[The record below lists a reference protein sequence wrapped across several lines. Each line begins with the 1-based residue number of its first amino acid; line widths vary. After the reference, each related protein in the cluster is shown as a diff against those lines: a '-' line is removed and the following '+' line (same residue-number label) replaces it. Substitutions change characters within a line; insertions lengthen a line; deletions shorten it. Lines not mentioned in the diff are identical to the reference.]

1 MIADNNLIYL
11 DLATTEGDSGLY
23 SMDSF
28 HLLFTDAGVWVKIVE
43 QENCYKDHHEYHPPW
58 VQVA

>member
-11 DLATTEGDSGLY
+11 DLAVTEGGSGLY

-28 HLLFTDAGVWVKIVE
+28 HLLFTDTGVCVEIVE
-43 QENCYKDHHEYHPPW
+43 QENL
-58 VQVA
+58 